1 MMYLH
6 AALTIHE
13 AGGTIDESTVKKVV
27 SDAGG
32 SPDDGQVKAVVAAL
46 KDVNIADVV
55 KEAASMPAAVAAPAS
70 GAAPEAKKEE
80 KKEDDKKSAEQ
91 ASAGLASMFNQH
103 FVPRGALFG

>member
-13 AGGTIDESTVKKVV
+13 AGGTIDESTVKKVI

-55 KEAASMPAAVAAPAS
+55 KEAASMPAAQAAPAS
-70 GAAPEAKKEE
+70 GGTAPEAKK
-80 KKEDDKKSAEQ
+80 
-91 ASAGLASMFNQH
+91 
-103 FVPRGALFG
+103 